1 MAETGRGIACFLTS
15 NPDEID
21 IATALDD
28 LFLEFSR
35 PLALGLRLEADAEL
49 AEATGRHAGS
59 DGSLDLG
66 DLAAGRPRWIC
77 GRYVREK
84 GVNVPVAF
92 RLKDDSGATLA
103 SASVDPESSAG
114 EWADAILGLYGALRV
129 RRLESLVAAP
139 SLRNIPEILERMGL
153 ASKVRETLYPE
164 NERLAAADIAELLV
178 RESLAAGI
186 PCSKTAFVAV
196 REEAGIKVSERL
208 VVPNALPRGW
218 DAGFAVPMPCMAPSE
233 ACPPDSTGASSP
245 YIIQYSVERSRTSA
259 PRASADSPARSDSSP
274 VGKRGVSGFLSRI
287 GFGGKRRSVEDAFT
301 KAPTEPEAS
310 VPSGERMLGERTLH
324 DGPVAPG
331 EAVSTLFDGVA
342 GERLLA
348 GLGFLRALVA
358 AATFAEGADAGEA
371 ELRILVNGFAA
382 AKVRLADLLRLGG
395 RRPLNIRLR
404 DGDRVSIEL
413 SGADPA
419 GIARLC
425 VSVG

>member
-1 MAETGRGIACFLTS
+1 M
-15 NPDEID
+15 
-21 IATALDD
+21 
-28 LFLEFSR
+28 
-35 PLALGLRLEADAEL
+35 
-49 AEATGRHAGS
+49 
-59 DGSLDLG
+59 
-66 DLAAGRPRWIC
+66 
-77 GRYVREK
+77 
-84 GVNVPVAF
+84 
-92 RLKDDSGATLA
+92 KDDSGATLA

-129 RRLESLVAAP
+129 RRLESLVGG
-139 SLRNIPEILERMGL
+139 PERKDLSAILTRMGL
-153 ASKVRETLYPE
+153 APLAASVDPERRALYPE

-233 ACPPDSTGASSP
+233 ACPPDFTGASTP
-245 YIIQYSVERSRTSA
+245 YTYKCSVTRSRASA
-259 PRASADSPARSDSSP
+259 PKASADSPARSDSSP

-395 RRPLNIRLR
+395 RRPLNIRLH